1 MGDDLA
7 EVSALAERNGDAG
20 CRFGVDGCTLG
31 DEGCSFGD
39 AAAAAAAAISL
50 EFTIFAGSEP
60 RRVRDMFRGS
70 CTFWG
75 ASAPT
80 RFIMAFIF

>member
-39 AAAAAAAAISL
+39 AAAAAAAAAISL
-50 EFTIFAGSEP
+50 EFTIFAITEP
-60 RRVRDMFRGS
+60 RRVRADVGEFCS
-70 CTFWG
+70 FWG
-75 ASAPT
+75 ASPT